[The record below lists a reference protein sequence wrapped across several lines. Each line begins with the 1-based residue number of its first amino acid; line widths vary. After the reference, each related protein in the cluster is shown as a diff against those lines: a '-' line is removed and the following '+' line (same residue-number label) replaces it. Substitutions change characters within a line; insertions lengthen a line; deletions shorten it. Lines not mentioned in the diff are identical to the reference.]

1 MANTI
6 QEILAHP
13 IGLLAAL
20 ALLWFGGA
28 AFLAR
33 AAGWAGLALRFP
45 AGSAL
50 PEGTALRFTT
60 GTLGSPSWPI
70 RYRNCLKVVIGDQG
84 IHVSLMF
91 PFRFRSPAFLVPWDQ
106 IESVHEKQHFT
117 NRTVTFRFRG
127 QTAALA
133 LPGPAGQAAKA
144 AKDLADRSFVHARLI
159 DAPREQV
166 FDAHRDPARL
176 ARWWGP
182 AGFSNTFHEFDLQP
196 GGNWRFVMHGPD
208 GTDHPNES
216 RFTEVVEPERVVI
229 EHLSGHHFAM
239 TIRLESRGHQTL
251 VGWRQVFDTAEER
264 ARIAAF
270 VTPANE
276 QNLDR
281 LAAEVARLSAN
292 PG

>member
-84 IHVSLMF
+84 LHVSLMF

-144 AKDLADRSFVHARLI
+144 AKALADRSFVHARLI

-166 FDAHRDPARL
+166 CDALRDPARL

-182 AGFSNTFHEFDLQP
+182 AGFSNTFHEFDLRP
-196 GGNWRFVMHGPD
+196 GGNWRFVMHAPD

-229 EHLSGHHFAM
+229 EHLSGHHFVM